1 MKTRVRHIKRI
12 AYGHDFIAINLF
24 GTVLAVRPLSAVELN
39 HERIHTAQMV
49 ELGFV
54 VFYLWYV
61 VEWLWL
67 LVKYRDRMKA
77 YFNIRFEREAYR
89 HQGDMG
95 YLGRRRHFVELR
107 IEI

>member
-1 MKTRVRHIKRI
+1 MKARVRYIKRI
-12 AYGHDFIAINLF
+12 PFGDDFLAINMF
-24 GTVLAVRPLSAVELN
+24 GFILAVRPLNPVELN
-39 HERIHTAQMV
+39 HELIHTAQMV

-67 LVKYRDRMKA
+67 LLKYRDGTKA

-89 HQGDMG
+89 HQNDLN
-95 YLGRRRHFVELR
+95 YLRGRKHFR
-107 IEI
+107 YNS